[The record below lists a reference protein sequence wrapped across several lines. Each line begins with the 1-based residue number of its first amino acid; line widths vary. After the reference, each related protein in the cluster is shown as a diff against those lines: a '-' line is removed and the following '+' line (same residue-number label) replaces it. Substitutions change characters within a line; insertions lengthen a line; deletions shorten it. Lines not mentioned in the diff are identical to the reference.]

1 MAITNANA
9 SLEEAPLSDE
19 NARMTNS
26 GIIPGL
32 PVQLAGA
39 KTKGGLEAVKA
50 QPGVLMDE
58 KSQSTVLQN
67 MQRLADE
74 IENPWR
80 KFNEG
85 LKDVNAWTMYNKA
98 PAFALREEAANN
110 DRSTLYNIR
119 QQQAALQNSQA
130 LAKNSARVLGL
141 PGYGETTSA
150 QGAPAQ
156 GAPGVSQSP
165 QLATYQRMINQLP
178 LDKRPI
184 AEMYIANGNI
194 GEFTKLVE
202 ENYNKKPDAQKML
215 EWGETQPLAKKD
227 AIIGQ
232 YLEKGISPRTEVIN
246 GRSYLYS
253 SPAGREG
260 AMGAAA
266 EPVQGGLPTGKL
278 SPVATEY
285 VESRGRP
292 GAVSPTGAEGVM
304 QVLPSTQRNPGFGVT
319 PARDNSPTELKR
331 VGVDYLNALKKHYGD
346 ETFGTMAYQM
356 GPGAFDSW
364 LKTTGG
370 DFNKLKPET
379 KNYIGQVHLANSL
392 LNRGDQNIV
401 TSRMGNQQPG
411 GNVGAMPSGNRVS
424 VEDIKSEEAN
434 KALLN
439 KQQVEGPIAELGK
452 RIEANRDVYELSKRA
467 LSRLDE
473 VKFGPGS
480 GIKLDYIKGKMAVN
494 APVTAAEEKFYE
506 AAMDLENVKGSKV
519 ALGAKAAMG
528 AQYTQKE
535 SENFAKLFAGI
546 TDKNQY
552 GKMIYQLD
560 KTRHEI
566 DIAHQQFLTDYIE
579 AGGSPSRAEKEWQ
592 NSGVSPRMLKE
603 NVDVFKNMDKKET
616 AAKIEKPKA
625 QDPDSQAREWL
636 AKNPNDPQAATV
648 KKLLGIK

>member
-1 MAITNANA
+1 MI
-9 SLEEAPLSDE
+9 SE
-19 NARMTNS
+19 
-26 GIIPGL
+26 L
-32 PVQLAGA
+32 PEDQ
-39 KTKGGLEAVKA
+39 
-50 QPGVLMDE
+50 
-58 KSQSTVLQN
+58 
-67 MQRLADE
+67 
-74 IENPWR
+74 
-80 KFNEG
+80 
-85 LKDVNAWTMYNKA
+85 
-98 PAFALREEAANN
+98 
-110 DRSTLYNIR
+110 
-119 QQQAALQNSQA
+119 
-130 LAKNSARVLGL
+130 
-141 PGYGETTSA
+141 
-150 QGAPAQ
+150 
-156 GAPGVSQSP
+156 
-165 QLATYQRMINQLP
+165 
-178 LDKRPI
+178 RPI

-194 GEFTKLVE
+194 GEFTKLIE
-202 ENYNKKPDAQKML
+202 QNSLKKPDTQKML
-215 EWGETQPLAKKD
+215 QWARTQSPAVRD
-227 AIIGQ
+227 AIEGQ
-232 YLEKGISPRTEVIN
+232 YLEKGMAPRTEVKN

-260 AMGAAA
+260 AMGAVA
-266 EPVQGGLPTGKL
+266 EPIQGGLPSGKL

-304 QVLPSTQRNPGFGVT
+304 QVLPSTQRDPGFGVT
-319 PARDNSPTELKR
+319 PAKDNSPAELKR
-331 VGVDYLNALKKHYGD
+331 VGVDYLNALKKHYND

-401 TSRMGNQQPG
+401 TSRMGTQQPG
-411 GNVGAMPSGNRVS
+411 GNVAAMPSGNRVS

-439 KQQVEGPIAELGK
+439 KQQIEGPIAELGK
-452 RIEANRDVYELSKRA
+452 RIEANKDVYELSKRA

-480 GIKLDYIKGKMAVN
+480 EIKLDYIKGKMAIN

-528 AQYTQKE
+528 AQYTAKE
-535 SENFAKLFAGI
+535 SENFAKLFAGVK
-546 TDKNQY
+546 DKNQY

-579 AGGSPSRAEKEWQ
+579 AGGSPSKAEKEWQ

-616 AAKIEKPKA
+616 VAKVEKPKA
-625 QDPDSQAREWL
+625 QDPDSQARQWL
-636 AKNPNDPQAATV
+636 ADHPNDPQAPTIR
-648 KKLLGIK
+648 KLLGIK